1 MTDLDTADA
10 RIAAWLQ
17 PLDDPSAPCGPDL
30 EYDNAFLDL
39 TQAAAGKPESEI
51 GDTKRAAEPPDWPRV
66 AEMAEELLDRS
77 RDLRIATFWL
87 RAGLHLHG
95 WRALSPGLRLINGLL
110 RDLWE
115 GVHPMP
121 DPDDGDPYGRVNALT
136 VLRDSNGLLGDLRM
150 ARVVRDRA
158 VGELDG
164 RAVELAAAIAEP
176 LSSETVPPL
185 DPQRLMVAAA
195 VERLPALRADALEAV
210 TLVGELATL
219 AEERLPG
226 DAPDFKPLLKLTRA
240 VAALMPAEDAASEE
254 GAGDDGAGESGEPG
268 EDGAPA
274 RAGKRGLSGSVSSR
288 EEALRAID
296 LVCEYLQRAEPTN
309 PATLFL
315 RRARH
320 LVNHNFL
327 QLMKELAP
335 DAMPEVARIVGVDP
349 DTVEIPPSQ

>member
-30 EYDNAFLDL
+30 EYDNAFLEL

-51 GDTKRAAEPPDWPRV
+51 GESKRAAEPSDWPRV
-66 AEMAEELLDRS
+66 AELSEELLDRS
-77 RDLRIATFWL
+77 RDLRIAIFWL

-95 WRALSPGLRLINGLL
+95 WRALVPGLKLVNGLL
-110 RDLWE
+110 RDLWD
-115 GVHPMP
+115 GLHPLP

-136 VLRDSNGLLGDLRM
+136 VLRDHNGLLADLRA
-150 ARVVRDRA
+150 ARVLRDRA

-164 RAVELAAAIAEP
+164 RSVELAAGIAEP

-195 VERLPALRADALEAV
+195 VERLPALRGDMLEAV
-210 TLVGELATL
+210 TLVGELGKL
-219 AEERLPG
+219 AQERLPG
-226 DAPDFKPLLKLTRA
+226 DAPDFKPLLALVRA
-240 VAALMPAEDAASEE
+240 VAALMPAEVAAEEE
-254 GAGDDGAGESGEPG
+254 GADGGDDEAGG
-268 EDGAPA
+268 DGTPT
-274 RAGKRGLSGSVSSR
+274 RGGKRGLSGSVNSR
-288 EEALRAID
+288 EEALRAIA
-296 LVCEYLQRAEPTN
+296 LVCEYLERAEPTN

-349 DTVEIPPSQ
+349 DTVETPQNP

>member
-1 MTDLDTADA
+1 MTNLDTADS

-17 PLDDPSAPCGPDL
+17 PLDDSSAPCGPDL

-39 TQAAAGKPESEI
+39 TQAAAGKPETEI
-51 GDTKRAAEPPDWPRV
+51 GDSKRAAEPPDWPRV
-66 AEMAEELLDRS
+66 AEMSEELLDRS

-95 WRALSPGLRLINGLL
+95 WRALAPGLKLINGLL
-110 RDLWE
+110 RELWE
-115 GVHPMP
+115 GVHPLP

-136 VLRDSNGLLGDLRM
+136 VLRDHNGLLADLRA

-158 VGELDG
+158 IGEIDG
-164 RAVELAAAIAEP
+164 RAVELAAGIAEP

-185 DPQRLMVAAA
+185 DPQRQMVAAA

-210 TLVGELATL
+210 TLVGELSRL

-226 DAPDFKPLLKLTRA
+226 DAPDFRPLLAMARA
-240 VAALMPAEDAASEE
+240 VAALMPPEAAAEDDVAED
-254 GAGDDGAGESGEPG
+254 GDGESGEPG
-268 EDGAPA
+268 EADAPA
-274 RAGKRGLSGSVSSR
+274 RGGKRGLSGSVSSR

-349 DTVEIPPSQ
+349 DTVELPHNE

>member
-1 MTDLDTADA
+1 MTDLDNADA

-17 PLDDPSAPCGPDL
+17 PLDDASAPCGPDL

-51 GDTKRAAEPPDWPRV
+51 GESKRAAEPPDWPRV
-66 AEMAEELLDRS
+66 AELSEELLDRS
-77 RDLRIATFWL
+77 RDLRIAIYWL

-95 WRALSPGLRLINGLL
+95 WRALVPGLRLVNGML

-115 GVHPMP
+115 GMHPLP

-136 VLRDSNGLLGDLRM
+136 VLRDHNGLLADLRA
-150 ARVVRDRA
+150 ARIVRDRA

-164 RAVELAAAIAEP
+164 RAVELAAGIAEP
-176 LSSETVPPL
+176 LSSETVPSQ

-210 TLVGELATL
+210 SLAGDL
-219 AEERLPG
+219 ARLAQERLPG
-226 DAPDFKPLLKLTRA
+226 DAPDFKPLLALVRA
-240 VAALMPAEDAASEE
+240 VAALMPADAAAEE
-254 GAGDDGAGESGEPG
+254 GGADAAEGDAG

-274 RAGKRGLSGSVSSR
+274 RGGRRGLSGSVTSR

-296 LVCEYLQRAEPTN
+296 LVCEYLERAEPTN

-335 DAMPEVARIVGVDP
+335 DALPEVARIVGVDP
-349 DTVEIPPSQ
+349 DTVETPQSP

>member
-1 MTDLDTADA
+1 MTDLDNADA

-17 PLDDPSAPCGPDL
+17 PLDDASAPCGPDL

-51 GDTKRAAEPPDWPRV
+51 GESKRAAEPPDWPRV
-66 AEMAEELLDRS
+66 AELSEELLDRS
-77 RDLRIATFWL
+77 RDLRIAIFWL

-95 WRALSPGLRLINGLL
+95 WRALVPGLKLVNGLL
-110 RDLWE
+110 RGLWE
-115 GVHPMP
+115 GVHPLP

-136 VLRDSNGLLGDLRM
+136 VLRDHNGLIADLRA

-164 RAVELAAAIAEP
+164 RAVELAAGIADP

-210 TLVGELATL
+210 SLVGELAKL
-219 AEERLPG
+219 AQERLPG
-226 DAPDFKPLLKLTRA
+226 DAPDFKPLLVLVRA
-240 VAALMPAEDAASEE
+240 VAALMPAEASADE
-254 GAGDDGAGESGEPG
+254 GDGGEGESGAG
-268 EDGAPA
+268 GADGAA
-274 RAGKRGLSGSVSSR
+274 SRGGKRGLSGSVNSR

-296 LVCEYLQRAEPTN
+296 LVCEYLERAEPTN

-335 DAMPEVARIVGVDP
+335 DALPEVARIVGVDP
-349 DTVEIPPSQ
+349 DTVETPQNP

>member
-1 MTDLDTADA
+1 MTDLDNADA
-10 RIAAWLQ
+10 RIATWLQ
-17 PLDDPSAPCGPDL
+17 PLDDAAAPCGPDL
-30 EYDNAFLDL
+30 EYDNAFLEL

-51 GDTKRAAEPPDWPRV
+51 GESKRAAEPPDWPRV
-66 AEMAEELLDRS
+66 AELSEELLDRS

-95 WRALSPGLRLINGLL
+95 WRALAPGLRLVNGLL
-110 RDLWE
+110 RDLWD
-115 GVHPMP
+115 GVHPLP

-136 VLRDSNGLLGDLRM
+136 VLRDHNGLLADLRA

-164 RAVELAAAIAEP
+164 RAVELAAGIAEP

-195 VERLPALRADALEAV
+195 VERQPALRADALEAL
-210 TLVGELATL
+210 TLVGELTKL
-219 AEERLPG
+219 AQERLPG
-226 DAPDFKPLLKLTRA
+226 DAPDFKPLLLLVRA
-240 VAALMPAEDAASEE
+240 VAALMPAEAV
-254 GAGDDGAGESGEPG
+254 AGEDGADEDGGDAG
-268 EDGAPA
+268 EDGAPS
-274 RAGKRGLSGSVSSR
+274 RGGKRGLSGSVNSR

-296 LVCEYLQRAEPTN
+296 LVCEYLERAEPTN

-335 DAMPEVARIVGVDP
+335 DALPEVARIVGVDP
-349 DTVEIPPSQ
+349 DTVETPQNP

>member
-17 PLDDPSAPCGPDL
+17 PLDDSSAPCGPDL

-51 GDTKRAAEPPDWPRV
+51 GDSKRAAEPPDWPRV
-66 AEMAEELLDRS
+66 AEMSEELLDRS

-95 WRALSPGLRLINGLL
+95 WRALAPGLKLINGML

-115 GVHPMP
+115 GLHPLP

-136 VLRDSNGLLGDLRM
+136 VLRDHNGLLADLRV

-164 RAVELAAAIAEP
+164 RSVELAAGIAEP
-176 LSSETVPPL
+176 LSNETVPPL

-195 VERLPALRADALEAV
+195 VERAPALRADAQEAV
-210 TLVGELATL
+210 TLVGELTRL
-219 AEERLPG
+219 AEDRLPG
-226 DAPDFKPLLKLTRA
+226 DAPDFRPLLGLVRA
-240 VAALMPAEDAASEE
+240 VAALMPAEAAAEEE
-254 GAGDDGAGESGEPG
+254 GAGDEGAGEPG

-274 RAGKRGLSGSVSSR
+274 RAGKRGLSGSVGSR

-349 DTVEIPPSQ
+349 DTVEIPQNP

>member
-1 MTDLDTADA
+1 MTDLDTTDA

-51 GDTKRAAEPPDWPRV
+51 GDSKRAAEPPDWPRV
-66 AEMAEELLDRS
+66 AEMSEELLDRS

-95 WRALSPGLRLINGLL
+95 WRALSPGLKLINGLL
-110 RDLWE
+110 RERWD
-115 GVHPMP
+115 GVHPLP
-121 DPDDGDPYGRVNALT
+121 DPDDGDPYGRVNVFTL
-136 VLRDSNGLLGDLRM
+136 LRDHNGLIADLRA

-164 RAVELAAAIAEP
+164 RAVELAAGLAEP

-195 VERLPALRADALEAV
+195 VARMPALRADTLEAL
-210 TLVGELATL
+210 TQVGELGQL
-219 AEERLPG
+219 AQQRLPS
-226 DAPDFKPLLKLTRA
+226 DAPDFKPLLALVRA
-240 VAALMPAEDAASEE
+240 VAALMPAEAAAEE
-254 GAGDDGAGESGEPG
+254 PNADNNVGKPGDDGAS
-268 EDGAPA
+268 A
-274 RAGKRGLSGSVSSR
+274 RGGKRGLSGNVNSR

-349 DTVEIPPSQ
+349 DTVEIPQNP